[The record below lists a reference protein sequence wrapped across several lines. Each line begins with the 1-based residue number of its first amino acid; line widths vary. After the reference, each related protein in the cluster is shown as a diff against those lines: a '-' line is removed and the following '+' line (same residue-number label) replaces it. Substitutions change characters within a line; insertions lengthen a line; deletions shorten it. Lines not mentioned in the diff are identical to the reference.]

1 MNRPALGIGLKLGAT
16 LAFSLMY
23 AAIKLAGDVPLGEA
37 IFFRSFFALIPLFVM
52 VSFTTGIAN
61 VARTR
66 HPGMHL
72 MRSLAGVSSMFLNF
86 AALETLPL
94 ADITAFSFVMPIFA
108 VVLAALMLKERVGP
122 YRSVAVGLGF
132 CGVMLMIEP
141 YGGLGAII
149 SAGPSKGAGL
159 AIGGSLLSA
168 FVVVFIRQMSTTEK
182 SETIVFYFMS
192 TAAAAGALA
201 MIGGYVV
208 PDAHMAFWL
217 VLSGIFG
224 GLGQIFMT
232 YSYRFAEP
240 SLLASFDYVAMV
252 WATALGYLLFAEI
265 PQTMVMIGAGVVIA
279 AGLFIVWRERRLHKK
294 GLPLPASV

>member
-23 AAIKLAGDVPLGEA
+23 AAVKLAGDPPLGET
-37 IFFRSFFALIPLFVM
+37 IFFRSFFALFPLFALATITVGPAQVM
-52 VSFTTGIAN
+52 RTT
-61 VARTR
+61 RPR
-66 HPGMHL
+66 MHL
-72 MRSLAGVSSMFLNF
+72 LRSLAGVCSMFMNF

-108 VVLAALMLKERVGP
+108 VVLAALILKEQVGL
-122 YRSVAVGLGF
+122 YRSVAVVMGF

-141 YGGLGAII
+141 YGGIGAVI
-149 SAGPSKGAGL
+149 SSGASKGAGL
-159 AIGGSLLSA
+159 ALGGSLFSA

-192 TAAAAGALA
+192 TAAIAGAA
-201 MIGGYVV
+201 VMTRDFVM
-208 PDAHMAFWL
+208 PDLYMAFWL
-217 VLSGIFG
+217 VMSGLLG
-224 GLGQIFMT
+224 GIGQICMT

-240 SLLASFDYVAMV
+240 SLLAPFDYVAMV
-252 WATALGYLLFAEI
+252 WATGLGYLLFAEV
-265 PQTMVMIGAGVVIA
+265 PQMLVLIGAGVVIA

-294 GLPLPASV
+294 GLPLQASV